1 MSSDSETDYINWT
14 PEELMR
20 DYRGELKRDIMVRC
34 MEWYTN
40 IEVRENINANR
51 TDGKTIQNPNFYAEI
66 KRNVENIALRD
77 GRLPTQYRLQWDRRR
92 IANLEARFG
101 ADYVTVKMM
110 RQHVNVRGDV
120 TGEFTSF
127 THAHHYRSK
136 LSDLL
141 TSSQPQS

>member
-1 MSSDSETDYINWT
+1 MSSDSETEYANWT

-20 DYRGELKRDIMVRC
+20 DYRDEMKRDILVRV

-40 IEVRENINANR
+40 IEVQEKINANR

-77 GRLPTQYRLQWDRRR
+77 GRLPTEYRLQWDKRR

-101 ADYVTVKMM
+101 TDNVTIKMM
-110 RQHVNVRGDV
+110 RQHLHVREGT
-120 TGEFTSF
+120 TGEFTSLI
-127 THAHHYRSK
+127 TEIHHYNEWSN
-136 LSDLL
+136 LL
-141 TSSQPQS
+141 TTQQPQP